1 MALRTT
7 RRALALLPVLALA
20 LAGTACGGSGS
31 GNTPASGSSTGTPVQ
46 LINAGKLTTCTHLPY
61 PPFQDKQ
68 GDKVVGLDVDI
79 IDLVAKQLN
88 VKQDIV
94 DISFETIESGESLNS
109 NQCDVAAA
117 AMTINDKRKK
127 SFDFSDPYFDATQAL
142 LVKKGS
148 GINSLDQL
156 KGKKLGVQSATTGAE
171 YAQANAKGAQIQTF
185 DDLALEETAVQTG
198 QIDAGINDN
207 SVLYPFAAK
216 NSKDVEVTKEFNTGE
231 QYGFGVKKGN
241 AALLAK
247 INDAIKKAKSD
258 GTYDTLYLKWIGKKA
273 GQG

>member
-20 LAGTACGGSGS
+20 LTGTACGGSGGS
-31 GNTPASGSSTGTPVQ
+31 GGGNTSSTATSVQ
-46 LINAGKLTTCTHLPY
+46 LIKAGKLTTCTHLPY
-61 PPFQDKQ
+61 PPFQEKQ
-68 GDKVVGLDVDI
+68 GDTFVGFDVEL
-79 IDLVAKQLN
+79 IDLVAKDLN
-88 VKQDIV
+88 VKQDII
-94 DISFETIESGESLNS
+94 DIAFETIESGESLNT

-117 AMTINDKRKK
+117 AMTINDKRKR

-156 KGKKLGVQSATTGAE
+156 KGKKLGAQSGTTGLEYAQRNATGAE
-171 YAQANAKGAQIQTF
+171 IVTY
-185 DDLALEETAVQTG
+185 DDLATEEIAVQTG
-198 QIDAGINDN
+198 QIAAGINDN

-241 AALLAK
+241 DALRAK
-247 INDAIKKAKSD
+247 INGALKKAKSD
-258 GTYDTLYLKWIGKKA
+258 GTYDKLYVQWIGKKA